1 MKFIKH
7 LYISVLLLI
16 GNMHSTLNAQDKV
29 ILDEVI
35 AVIGNEVTTK
45 YEFENQYNGLI
56 GQGMPVRN
64 NTRCLVLEDIFAT
77 KLLLNQSKIDSVA
90 VSDAQVESEM
100 DRRLRYYIAQV
111 GSEQRLEQI
120 QGKSMAQIKDDLR
133 ESLREQMLVQS
144 IRGNIA
150 ADVQATPEEV
160 RNYFNALPKDSLPL
174 VSSEVEVAHI
184 VINAPMSDA
193 SLEDVKS
200 KLREFKNRVQ
210 EGEKF
215 STLAVLYSEDNG
227 SAVKG
232 GEIGFVGKAEVEP
245 EYAAAAF
252 QLKEG
257 QVSPIVKT
265 RYGYHIIQLIERR
278 ANKVNTRHI
287 LLKPKNDPAS
297 MEKAKLKLDSI
308 VQRIENKE
316 LSFTEAALKYSD
328 DDETKKNG
336 GIIINPATS
345 SSLTP
350 MEEIDPSIFFV
361 IDKMA
366 EGDLS
371 EPVAMQGQ
379 IADPGY
385 HIIRLNKRTE
395 PHKASLELDYQRIKN
410 AAMAEKEEKVLEKWI
425 ASTLEDTYV
434 KLNEDYTEGC
444 KFQQDWTKN
453 K

>member
-1 MKFIKH
+1 
-7 LYISVLLLI
+7 
-16 GNMHSTLNAQDKV
+16 MHTTLNAQDKV

-45 YEFENQYNGLI
+45 YEFEYQYTGLV

-64 NTRCLVLEDIFAT
+64 NTRCLVLEDIFST
-77 KLLLNQSKIDSVA
+77 KLLLNQSKLDSVE

-100 DRRLRYYIAQV
+100 DRRLRYFIAQI
-111 GSEQRLEQI
+111 GSEQRLEEYH
-120 QGKSMAQIKDDLR
+120 KKPMAQIKDELR
-133 ESLREQMLVQS
+133 ESLREQMLIQS
-144 IRGNIA
+144 IRGQITS
-150 ADVQATPEEV
+150 DVQATPEEV
-160 RNYFNALPKDSLPL
+160 RNYFNGLPDDSLPL
-174 VSSEVEVAHI
+174 VSAEVEVAHI
-184 VINAPMSDA
+184 VINAPMSNA
-193 SLEDVKS
+193 ALEDVKG
-200 KLREFKNRVQ
+200 KLREFKKRVQ

-257 QVSPIVKT
+257 QVSPIIKT

-287 LLKPKNDPAS
+287 LLKPKNDPSS
-297 MEKAKLKLDSI
+297 MEKAKLKLDTI
-308 VQRIENKE
+308 IQRIENKE
-316 LSFTEAALKYSD
+316 LTFKGAALKYSD
-328 DDETKKNG
+328 DIETKKNG
-336 GIIINPATS
+336 GIITNPSTAA
-345 SSLTP
+345 SLIP
-350 MEEIDPSIFFV
+350 MEELEPSIFFV

-366 EGDLS
+366 EGEIS

-410 AAMAEKEEKVLEKWI
+410 AALAVKEEEVLEEWI
-425 ASTLEDTYV
+425 ESTLEDTYV
-434 KLNEDYTEGC
+434 KLNGAYTEGC
-444 KFQQDWTKN
+444 KFQQNWTKN